1 MSGMVNA
8 KESGCKN
15 PLGGS
20 GTSKFVNGHSH
31 IRKTLPVPGLLYS
44 SPRALFKGL
53 TVHFFH
59 HRLRAATRPLHA
71 SVGILLA
78 LGLSACQRGYSQPLR
93 PTPLPQDALIQVY
106 TNHEPASRYTEPYR
120 KQTRDGDD
128 LEQKI
133 VDAIA
138 AAHSTVDVAVQELR
152 LPKIAAALVER
163 HSAGVKVRVILENT
177 YSRPFST
184 FTPAEIAQQPDRDR
198 GRYEEFLKLVDR
210 SGDGQL
216 SQEEIDQGDAL
227 VMLDRAKIPRLD
239 DTADGSAGSALMHDK
254 FVVVDGRTIIVT
266 SANFTTSDIHGDFK
280 SPASRGNANNMLK
293 ISSPELATL
302 FTQQFNVMWGDGPGG
317 KLDSKFGSRK
327 PYHPAQAVTIG
338 SATVEVQFSPTRPS
352 IPWERSSNGLIGK
365 TLNSAK
371 KSVDMAL
378 FVFSEQKLVN
388 LLDTAHQNGVEV
400 RALIE
405 PGFAYRSY
413 SEALDM
419 LGVALTDG
427 CKQEAAN
434 RPWQNPITT
443 VGVPRLPPG
452 DLLHNKF
459 GIVDQETVITGSHNW
474 TNAANT
480 GNDETVLVVHSEIVA
495 AHYQREFERLYTNAI
510 LGIPPAVQK
519 KVSAQRQQCRSSQST
534 ATATA
539 TASIGD
545 ESTSHQSTS
554 HKSAS
559 YKSASH
565 KSAKRDRSGTRQA
578 HSSSTVHSQQAQS
591 QPTARV
597 NLNTATQAEL
607 DALPGVSPALAKHII
622 AARQQHPITS
632 LDDLDRI
639 PGVGPKLLK
648 RLETQV
654 TW

>member
-1 MSGMVNA
+1 MKTVVALSSLM
-8 KESGCKN
+8 
-15 PLGGS
+15 
-20 GTSKFVNGHSH
+20 GTLTRGTCPYQQAYFT
-31 IRKTLPVPGLLYS
+31 TLPRLAVPL
-44 SPRALFKGL
+44 
-53 TVHFFH
+53 FH
-59 HRLRAATRPLHA
+59 HQFHSSL
-71 SVGILLA
+71 GILLA
-78 LGLSACQRGYSQPLR
+78 LGLSACQQGYSQPVRL
-93 PTPLPQDALIQVY
+93 TPLPQEDLIQVY

-120 KQTRDGDD
+120 QQTRDGDD

-138 AAHSTVDVAVQELR
+138 AAHATVDVAVQELR
-152 LPKIAAALVER
+152 LPKIAAALVAR
-163 HSAGVKVRVILENT
+163 QAAGVKVRVILENT

-184 FTPAEIAQQPDRDR
+184 FTAAEIAQQPDRDR
-198 GRYEEFLKLVDR
+198 GRYEEFRQLVDR
-210 SGDGQL
+210 NSDGQL

-266 SANFTTSDIHGDFK
+266 SANFTTSDVHGDFK

-293 ISSPELATL
+293 ITSTELAAL
-302 FTQQFNVMWGDGPGG
+302 FTQQFNLMWGDGPGG
-317 KLDSKFGSRK
+317 KLDSKFGIKK
-327 PYHPAQAVTIG
+327 PFHPAQLVTIG
-338 SATVEVQFSPTRPS
+338 STTVEVQFSPTRPS

-365 TLNSAK
+365 TLSAAK

-388 LLDTAHQNGVEV
+388 LLETVHQNGAEV

-419 LGVALTDG
+419 LGLALADD

-474 TNAANT
+474 TDAANT
-480 GNDETVLVVHSEIVA
+480 GNDETVLVVHSAIVA

-519 KVSAQRQQCRSSQST
+519 KVNAQRQQCPSRQ
-534 ATATA
+534 ANAPA
-539 TASIGD
+539 PI
-545 ESTSHQSTS
+545 SHQ
-554 HKSAS
+554 AS
-559 YKSASH
+559 GNRPK
-565 KSAKRDRSGTRQA
+565 TRHAATTPIA
-578 HSSSTVHSQQAQS
+578 HPNPSESPSI
-591 QPTARV
+591 PRV
-597 NLNTATQAEL
+597 NLNTATHAEI
-607 DALPGVSPALAKHII
+607 DALPGVSKALATRII

-632 LDDLDRI
+632 LEDLDRI

-648 RLETQV
+648 RLEPQV